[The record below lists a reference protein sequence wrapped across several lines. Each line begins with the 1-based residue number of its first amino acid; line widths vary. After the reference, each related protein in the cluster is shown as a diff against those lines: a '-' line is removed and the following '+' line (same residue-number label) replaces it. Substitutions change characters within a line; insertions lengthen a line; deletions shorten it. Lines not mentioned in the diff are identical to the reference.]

1 MLSSVNLLWKLCLLL
16 TIQLVFEGN
25 ITGNYWKEL
34 GYYILIPFWHA
45 GWKSCDSVP
54 KLVDEYMAR
63 KLKVDEFITHT
74 LPLDKINEA
83 FDLMHD
89 GKRLVY

>member
-1 MLSSVNLLWKLCLLL
+1 
-16 TIQLVFEGN
+16 
-25 ITGNYWKEL
+25 
-34 GYYILIPFWHA
+34 
-45 GWKSCDSVP
+45 
-54 KLVDEYMAR
+54 MAR

-89 GKRLVY
+89 GKR

>member
-1 MLSSVNLLWKLCLLL
+1 MLSSVNPSVKALS
-16 TIQLVFEGN
+16 IINYPVGN

-34 GYYILIPFWHA
+34 GYYILILFWHA

-89 GKRLVY
+89 GKRWVY

>member
-1 MLSSVNLLWKLCLLL
+1 
-16 TIQLVFEGN
+16 
-25 ITGNYWKEL
+25 
-34 GYYILIPFWHA
+34 
-45 GWKSCDSVP
+45 
-54 KLVDEYMAR
+54 MAR

-89 GKRLVY
+89 GKRWVY